1 MKRYNILKQVGK
13 AKYVVSYH
21 DGIKKHSD
29 GSDFYD
35 IAIFKSIKKM
45 NPFILD
51 LYNKGYMEE

>member
-35 IAIFKSIKKM
+35 ISIFKSIKKM